1 MTLTAVPN
9 AVTEI
14 SIVRVTA
21 SSQVIGIV
29 GLSSA
34 ERNGGE
40 RGKMGS

>member
-21 SSQVIGIV
+21 SSQVIGNRSGGV
-29 GLSSA
+29 G
-34 ERNGGE
+34 
-40 RGKMGS
+40 